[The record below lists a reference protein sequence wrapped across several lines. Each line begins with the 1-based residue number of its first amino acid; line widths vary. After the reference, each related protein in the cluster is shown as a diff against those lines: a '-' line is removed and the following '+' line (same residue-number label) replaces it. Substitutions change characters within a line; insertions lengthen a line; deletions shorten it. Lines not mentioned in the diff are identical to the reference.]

1 MASVTIGGAPSADT
15 LAQEAYLQTR
25 VYQNT
30 LNGFISQLYTLA
42 RTDTTTSSF
51 YAPDIDVSS
60 VYSALGQ
67 LGTESITNT
76 PTMQESPGVPAL
88 PTVTPLAADAAAIA
102 VPTINMPTAP
112 NITAPRTPNINTTGF
127 TGAAP
132 TIVTP
137 TAPTRPT
144 VSLPAPPSLGNIAIP
159 AISDVALPSFITVA
173 PSDDLTAPTNLFMFS
188 EVGYTSSLRDDL
200 TRRLRQDFDRTTP
213 TAYGIDD
220 ADELRLYNRQ
230 VARGLHAANVASNEI
245 ARQTAARGF
254 ASPPGALMTQFAD
267 IQKEA
272 LGKASEVSQDI
283 YIKRGDA
290 YRENRRWV
298 HEQLTD
304 MEKANLALHLNVME
318 RSLNAAKVS
327 ADVGIAIYNA
337 RVARFN
343 ALIESYKANVSSYE
357 AQVRGALG
365 AVEAQKL
372 KLEATQ
378 IEVGI
383 QKNQVEVYNAQI
395 GGAKALLDVYQTDV
409 SAMTG
414 LIQVEALKLQAFKSQ
429 VEVYSEQMKAG
440 TLQLQAYEAL
450 WRGEQIK
457 NEVYKTQVES
467 QKTIVDAA
475 RVQADV
481 ATANMNIRAEAVR
494 TQVAVLQGTV
504 EAYKAQTAGVAS
516 ANQSATSAF
525 SARSE
530 AYRSLASVYSNLGNI
545 KIGEYDAKVRT
556 AIAQMQDA
564 TSRLKLQD
572 DLSLGATTAATDAST
587 KALQGMLNQVIS
599 IASTVSSA

>member
-1 MASVTIGGAPSADT
+1 MASTTIGSAPTADR

-25 VYQNT
+25 VYQST
-30 LNGFISQLYTLA
+30 LNGFLSRLYTLA
-42 RTDTTTSSF
+42 SSGPTTSSISI
-51 YAPDIDVSS
+51 PDIDVNSI
-60 VYSALGQ
+60 YSALSQ
-67 LGTESITNT
+67 LGTDSITSV
-76 PTMQESPGVPAL
+76 PTMQESPGVPVL
-88 PTVTPLAADAAAIA
+88 PTITPLAADSSAIA

-112 NITAPRTPNINTTGF
+112 NITAPRVPNIAFAAF

-132 TIVTP
+132 TVITP

-159 AISDVALPSFITVA
+159 AISDVALPSFMVVA
-173 PSDDLTAPTNLFMFS
+173 PADDLTAPTELFMFS
-188 EVGYTSSLRDDL
+188 EVGYTSVLRDDL

-213 TAYGIDD
+213 TGYGLDD
-220 ADELRLYNRQ
+220 SDELRLYGRE
-230 VARGLHAANVASNEI
+230 VARGLHAAAVANAEVS
-245 ARQTAARGF
+245 RQTAARGF
-254 ASPPGALMTQFAD
+254 ASPPGALMTQLAD
-267 IQKEA
+267 IQKQA

-298 HEQLTD
+298 HEQLAD
-304 MEKANLALHLNVME
+304 VEKANVALHLNVME
-318 RSLNAAKVS
+318 RSLNAAKIS
-327 ADVGIAIYNA
+327 ADVGTAIYNS
-337 RVARFN
+337 RVARFRV
-343 ALIESYKANVSSYE
+343 LIDSYQASVGGYE

-378 IEVGI
+378 AEVGI
-383 QKNQVEVYNAQI
+383 QRNQVEVYNAQVD
-395 GGAKALLDVYQTDV
+395 GAKALLDVYQTDV
-409 SAMTG
+409 SAMVG

-440 TLQLQAYEAL
+440 TLQLQAYESL
-450 WRGEQIK
+450 WRGEQTK

-467 QKTIVDAA
+467 QKIIVDAA
-475 RVQADV
+475 RVQADM
-481 ATANMNIRAEAVR
+481 ATANMSMRAEAVR
-494 TQVAVLQGTV
+494 TQVAVMQGTV
-504 EAYKAQTAGVAS
+504 EAYKAQVSGVAS

-545 KIGEYDAKVRT
+545 VIGEYDAKVRT

-564 TSRLKLQD
+564 TSRLKIQD

-599 IASTVSSA
+599 IASTVSSV

>member
-51 YAPDIDVSS
+51 RAPDIDVSS
-60 VYSALGQ
+60 VYNALSQ

-76 PTMQESPGVPAL
+76 PTMQESPGVPTL
-88 PTVTPLAADAAAIA
+88 PTVTPLTADAAAIA
-102 VPTINMPTAP
+102 VPTINMPTVP
-112 NITAPRTPNINTTGF
+112 NITAPRTPNINTAGF

-132 TIVTP
+132 TITTP
-137 TAPTRPT
+137 TTPTRPT

-159 AISDVALPSFITVA
+159 AISDVALPSFIAVA

-343 ALIESYKANVSSYE
+343 ALIESYKSSVSSYE

-530 AYRSLASVYSNLGNI
+530 AYRALASVYSNLGNI

-587 KALQGMLNQVIS
+587 KALQGMLNQIIS